1 MSYCL
6 FLSFVVFPAHHDALN
21 QHLHHLRSLA
31 FQESTKKTLRSYL
44 RSYLLFCDHFS
55 FRPFPVTKAIYLSYL
70 AFLSRSLKS
79 YSSVLNYL
87 SIIRHINQS
96 VGISY
101 NFLHDY
107 DVAITKQA
115 VRRFLGDYTARKLPI
130 TIDLLLRMLQLF
142 DPHNALHVCMRA
154 LFLVAFFSFLR
165 ISNLVPRTLSDIG
178 SPQASHLTRSCVRF
192 FPQGACLRI
201 TRTKTIQFNQRVLEI
216 PLPLISGSPLC
227 PVTAIRQYIA
237 STPLQPHMPLFIIHK
252 HHTHSPV
259 LAHHYNAFIKAAI
272 SAIGADPTKYS
283 SHSFRRG
290 GASFAFN
297 NQAPTEFIKAQGD
310 WKSDAYLI
318 YLTLSARKKFKIL
331 KSITARLSPS

>member
-142 DPHNALHVCMRA
+142 DPHNALHVCMCV
-154 LFLVAFFSFLR
+154 LFLVVFFCFLR
-165 ISNLVPRTLSDIG
+165 ISNLVPRTVGYRLPTSK
-178 SPQASHLTRSCVRF
+178 SLNTFLCLF
-192 FPQGACLRI
+192 FPPRCL
-201 TRTKTIQFNQRVLEI
+201 
-216 PLPLISGSPLC
+216 PS
-227 PVTAIRQYIA
+227 
-237 STPLQPHMPLFIIHK
+237 
-252 HHTHSPV
+252 HHVHQNHS
-259 LAHHYNAFIKAAI
+259 I
-272 SAIGADPTKYS
+272 
-283 SHSFRRG
+283 
-290 GASFAFN
+290 
-297 NQAPTEFIKAQGD
+297 
-310 WKSDAYLI
+310 
-318 YLTLSARKKFKIL
+318 
-331 KSITARLSPS
+331 